1 MSKKARVGVFFVNG
15 GVLFLLANVAAL
27 EIILSLCF
35 DKWKKCT
42 TFANVK
48 VCKTQACVPVKTF
61 E

>member
-1 MSKKARVGVFFVNG
+1 MLLLCQNIVLCGRIFVNSC
-15 GVLFLLANVAAL
+15 VLFLLANVAAL

-48 VCKTQACVPVKTF
+48 SLQNTGVCL
-61 E
+61 

>member
-1 MSKKARVGVFFVNG
+1 MLLLCQNIVPCGCVFVNG
-15 GVLFLLANVAAL
+15 GVLFLFCNVAAF

-48 VCKTQACVPVKTF
+48 SLQNTGVCL
-61 E
+61 